1 MKCANCKH
9 EKHNGPCRVA
19 VDIPI
24 SHGNTTRGV
33 CGCLEFVEPADMA
46 ICSNCEEP
54 LAYSYSTVQLIPD
67 FPYLFVCVW
76 CVHCKHIVTSQVTVM
91 LPPLP
96 KGAGAPGAQS
106 NIHIPS

>member
-9 EKHNGPCRVA
+9 EHKGTNPCPVI
-19 VDIPI
+19 DPI
-24 SHGNTTRGV
+24 ALGATKTIT
-33 CGCLEFVEPADMA
+33 CGCKEFVEPADMA